1 MDNLIY
7 PRSPRETMDGW
18 HYLPR
23 YIDKI
28 RLHLAGKLHSDYQDN
43 LGKAFDALWLK
54 AAGLTS
60 AELDWINRHSSLSL
74 SELQRSF
81 ENEPGFRSLSA
92 AAQQESL
99 DRLAQLY
106 NSRHGQG
113 LDLTFAKPD
122 SQIVSADIVVRGY
135 PPTAHVIPAT
145 PSAPSEVSETFHLTA
160 ASGKPLLHSSIWT
173 AHMTMV
179 NSVELTRLV
188 YADGTAW
195 QPSAPRQCETSP
207 SLFVLVNSAAR

>member
-1 MDNLIY
+1 MFFV
-7 PRSPRETMDGW
+7 
-18 HYLPR
+18 LP
-23 YIDKI
+23 
-28 RLHLAGKLHSDYQDN
+28 LA
-43 LGKAFDALWLK
+43 
-54 AAGLTS
+54 AASLLAQTSTGNAPAVLLLPPAAQSCPVKFTVDRKSQGAIIQTS

-207 SLFVLVNSAAR
+207 SLFVLVNSAVR